1 MTFIQQ
7 IAQLKKKK
15 GKKEKEKERISRGEL
30 WTTV

>member
-15 GKKEKEKERISRGEL
+15 ERKRERISRGEL
-30 WTTV
+30 WTQV